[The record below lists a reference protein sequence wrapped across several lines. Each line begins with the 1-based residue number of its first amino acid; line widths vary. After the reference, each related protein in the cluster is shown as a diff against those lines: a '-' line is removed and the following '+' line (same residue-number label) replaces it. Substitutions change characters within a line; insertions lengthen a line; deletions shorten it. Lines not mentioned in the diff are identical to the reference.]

1 MLFNTL
7 VFWLFFA
14 LVFTV
19 YLALPRR
26 GQNLW
31 LLVASYVFYAFWD
44 WRFLG
49 LLLLSTGTDWGL
61 ANLIAR
67 APTRLRA
74 RRFVVASVTL
84 NLAFLGLFKY
94 FDFFID
100 SAAFLLARLGAPPL
114 DVALRIALPVGI
126 SFYTFQSIS
135 YIVDVYRGEIE
146 PARDPVDFALFV
158 AFFPHM
164 VAGPIMPSKQLLPQM
179 QLPRQVRWE
188 DVQSG
193 FHLALWGLF
202 KKVVVA
208 DNLAPIANMVFAREL
223 GFRPGAMHL
232 GALAFAF
239 QIYCDFSGYTDIARG
254 VARMMGFR
262 LMDNFHH
269 PYLATCI
276 TDFWRRWHLSL
287 STWLRDYLYVPLGGS
302 RKGTRLTYRNLFLTM
317 LLGGLWHGAAWK
329 FVIWGAYQGVLLVLE
344 RAVGGRRLVVD
355 WWTAGDGGV
364 AARAAGRLAWLAR
377 VLVTFHF
384 VCLGWIIFRCESVTP
399 LPRMIAAF
407 MDVTGWWH
415 LPEPFGSRALA
426 YIAPVLVVDL
436 FQYFYRDELVLL
448 RIPIPLRAL
457 AYTLAAYAFILFGR
471 FESNAFIYFQF

>member
-7 VFWLFFA
+7 PFWLFFA
-14 LVFTV
+14 LVFAV
-19 YLALPRR
+19 YLVLPRR
-26 GQNLW
+26 GQNAW
-31 LLVASYVFYAFWD
+31 LLGASYVFYAWWD

-49 LLLLSTGTDWGL
+49 LLLLSTSVDWSL

-67 APTRLRA
+67 APTRERA

-94 FDFFID
+94 FGFFVD
-100 SAAFLLARLGAPPL
+100 SATFLLERLGAPPL
-114 DVALRIALPVGI
+114 DLALRIALPVGI

-179 QLPRQVRWE
+179 QRPRRVRWE
-188 DVQSG
+188 EVGSG
-193 FHLALWGLF
+193 FHLAMWGLF

-223 GFRPGAMHL
+223 GFRPGVMHL

-262 LMDNFHH
+262 LMENFRH
-269 PYLATCI
+269 PYFATCI
-276 TDFWRRWHLSL
+276 TDFWRRWHISL
-287 STWLRDYLYVPLGGS
+287 STWLRDYLYVPLGGN
-302 RKGTRLTYRNLFLTM
+302 RRGGLLTYRNLLLTM
-317 LLGGLWHGAAWK
+317 VLGGLWHGASWK
-329 FVIWGAYQGVLLVLE
+329 FVIWGGYQGVLLVLE
-344 RAVGGRRLVVD
+344 RALGGRRLAID
-355 WWTAGDGGV
+355 WWTGSGMVFRV
-364 AARAAGRLAWLAR
+364 AWAAR

-384 VCLGWIIFRCESVTP
+384 VCLGWILFRCESVAP
-399 LPRMIAAF
+399 LPRMVAAF
-407 MDVTGWWH
+407 MDVTGWWR
-415 LPEPFGSRALA
+415 LPEPFGTQALA

-436 FQYFYRDELVLL
+436 FQYFQRDELVLL
-448 RIPIPLRAL
+448 RIPVPLRAL
-457 AYTLAAYAFILFGR
+457 AYTLGAYAFILFGR